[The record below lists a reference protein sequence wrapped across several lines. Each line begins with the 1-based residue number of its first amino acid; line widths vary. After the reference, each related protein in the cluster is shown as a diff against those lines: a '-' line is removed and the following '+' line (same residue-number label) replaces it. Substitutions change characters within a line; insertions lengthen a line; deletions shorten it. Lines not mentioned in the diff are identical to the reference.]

1 MWVAGGLVPQAAL
14 GLCSLALGPRPSPF
28 APFTPFHLH
37 VYCCVDADNFRVAWW
52 PVLFRPLLGPPAP
65 CPLAAASGLLV
76 HRSALA
82 FTCTL
87 GLTESHLRPAR
98 RAHPDVAP
106 QTHAVPSK
114 GIFQLGCGC
123 PAAEEVFF

>member
-14 GLCSLALGPRPSPF
+14 GLCSPALGPRPASPF

-37 VYCCVDADNFRVAWW
+37 VYRCVDADNFQVAW
-52 PVLFRPLLGPPAP
+52 RPALLGSLQGPPAP
-65 CPLAAASGLLV
+65 RPPAAVSGLLV
-76 HRSALA
+76 HRSARA

-87 GLTESHLRPAR
+87 GLTESRLRAPPAR

-114 GIFQLGCGC
+114 GVFQLGCGG
-123 PAAEEVFF
+123 PAA